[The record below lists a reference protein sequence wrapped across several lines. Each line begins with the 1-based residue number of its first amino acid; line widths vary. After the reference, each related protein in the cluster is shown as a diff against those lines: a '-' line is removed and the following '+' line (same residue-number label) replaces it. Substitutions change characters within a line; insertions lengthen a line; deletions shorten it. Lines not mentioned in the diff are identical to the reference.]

1 MNKKINI
8 VILINFILLV
18 ICFSLFISG
27 SLEMFPTEEQQGKF
41 RIVIGIIFTLLLLL
55 EGTLIIIRKSLS
67 KKS

>member
-8 VILINFILLV
+8 LVLIIFILLV

-41 RIVIGIIFTLLLLL
+41 RILIGIIFTLLLLL